1 MEKKITGKFGRTM
14 GWLLSLILIAALAC
28 IFVGFYPRMTLEG
41 RLVYGEY
48 IQNIGPEEATFS
60 YRVLWNAVSA
70 MGVDYVIFVL
80 AGMTVVLFLGLL
92 LPAIRPLGLKEGW
105 KAHIPLEVLLFGIV
119 CITGVVVEIL
129 PEFVMKCQMDMDYP
143 GTVFYWLGIMERIV
157 AEGRLVYVLRGVN
170 GLIWFGVFF
179 ATYLCIINL
188 RQLFSKGI
196 VCYVRENTLVGR
208 VCCWI
213 FKRIRKAVL
222 FCSEFDFN
230 NKGTRKFILAVIL
243 NFIVIMLLCCIWYLG
258 IFLAIPYS
266 LLLLWLLQ
274 KKWNKIRT
282 EYVTLLH
289 TTEEMAKGV
298 TDVEYVG
305 TSDVFHELQ
314 TALSGVQ
321 EGFHTAVQEE
331 IKSQRMK
338 TELITNVSH
347 DLKTPLTAIITY
359 VDLLKNESL
368 TEEERQ
374 GYIEVLERKSFR
386 IKSLIEELIEIS
398 KAASG
403 NIQLDKVNLDLGLLI
418 QEVQMELEEEI
429 MNSGIVFKMNLPE
442 EKAMVCLDAQK
453 TSRIFE
459 NLTVNILKHGL
470 TGSRAYISL
479 EQRAEE
485 VQVVYK
491 NISHA
496 EINYNA
502 TEIMERF
509 TRGDESRNTEGSGLG
524 LAIVKS
530 FTEAQG
536 GTVQVELDGDLFKVT
551 VSFPMVRT
559 VECVTP
565 EVSMK
570 TEVITE

>member
-14 GWLLSLILIAALAC
+14 GWLLSISLIAALSC
-28 IFVGFYPRMTLEG
+28 VFVGFYPRMTLEG
-41 RLVYGEY
+41 RLVYAEH
-48 IQNIGPEEATFS
+48 IQSLVEEESSFS
-60 YRVLWNAVSA
+60 YKVLWNAVSA
-70 MGVDYVIFVL
+70 MEIDYVIFLL
-80 AGMTVVLFLGLL
+80 AGMTVVLFLGLI

-105 KAHIPLEVLLFGIV
+105 KAHIPLEVLVLGISGIV
-119 CITGVVVEIL
+119 GVAVELL
-129 PEFVMKCQMDMDYP
+129 PEFVMKCQIDMDYA
-143 GTVFYWLGIMERIV
+143 GTVFYWFGIMEEIV
-157 AEGRLVYVLRGVN
+157 AEGRHVYVLRGIN
-170 GLIWFGVFF
+170 GLIWFLVFF
-179 ATYLCIINL
+179 TAFLCIINL

-196 VCYVRENTLVGR
+196 VRYVKENTLVGR
-208 VCCWI
+208 VCCWL
-213 FKRIRKAVL
+213 FDRVKKAVL
-222 FCSEFDFN
+222 FCGEFDFT
-230 NKGTRKFILAVIL
+230 NKGTRNFILAVGI
-243 NFIVIMLLCCIWYLG
+243 NFAAIVLLCCTWFFG

-266 LLLLWLLQ
+266 ILLLWLLQ

-282 EYVTLLH
+282 EYVTLLR

-305 TSDVFHELQ
+305 TPDVFHELQ
-314 TALSGVQ
+314 TALSSVQ

-368 TEEERQ
+368 TKEEQQ
-374 GYIEVLERKSFR
+374 GYVEILERKSLR
-386 IKSLIEELIEIS
+386 LKSLIEDLFEIS

-403 NIQLDKVNLDLGLLI
+403 NIQLDRVNLDLGLLI

-429 MNSGIVFKMNLPE
+429 MNSGIAFKLNLPK

-479 EQRAEE
+479 EQSEDT
-485 VQVVYK
+485 VNVVYK
-491 NISHA
+491 NISCT

-536 GTVQVELDGDLFKVT
+536 GKVKIDLEDDLFKVT
-551 VSFPMVRT
+551 ISFPVVR
-559 VECVTP
+559 ECVTP
-565 EVSMK
+565 EVILDAAVT
-570 TEVITE
+570 TE